1 MQEELKKIQAMMN
14 NFTKKYGAGI
24 KVDTIKS
31 INLETKEES
40 YIYDLKVIKE
50 GE

>member
-1 MQEELKKIQAMMN
+1 MKEELKKIQRIMN
-14 NFTKKYGAGI
+14 NFTEKYGAGI

>member
-1 MQEELKKIQAMMN
+1 MQEELEKIQKMMN
-14 NFTKKYGAGI
+14 IFSEKYRAGI

-40 YIYDLKVIKE
+40 YIYDLKVVK
-50 GE
+50 